1 MSEMAYVLSRTEL
14 LLVVN
19 VTWPKKHCCNIQF
32 YCIVDQKVDAGSK
45 CGWNI
50 GTEGD
55 MDQEEVG
62 EVDGT
67 RIRQGCVSQHE
78 QCGFRV

>member
-1 MSEMAYVLSRTEL
+1 M
-14 LLVVN
+14 VN

-67 RIRQGCVSQHE
+67 QIRQG
-78 QCGFRV
+78 